1 MVDSMVHRLTNNIVA
16 VAVAMVLIGLIPL
29 AGASA
34 IHVEYFHA
42 SRCSECELTY
52 PIIADLKGVYG
63 PALNV
68 EEIDVNTPDG
78 WEQWHQYGFLEVP
91 AVVVNGTVTIP
102 KEEITEENVRAAIEQ
117 FLSGTEPETDPP
129 TINWDIPFAYSLG
142 LFSGFSPCLMAIL
155 GFILVYVTGSGKGLR
170 SSLLN
175 SVVFGLGLVAAYIV
189 MGCCFLLAG
198 MSLGGFGPYL
208 AVAAGLIT
216 ILAGVNLL
224 GLIRLP
230 VSTDDYVKSSIRK
243 HATTL
248 AGLFVLGM
256 IFSIVKA
263 PCAAP
268 MLLVLL
274 SRILIDGT
282 VQDLSL
288 LLVFGAGVLTPFL
301 GIGVLGGYAS
311 SSRIR
316 EYRDV
321 IRAGSGILLIGF
333 GIWMFFW
340 G

>member
-1 MVDSMVHRLTNNIVA
+1 MVVKTVQALA
-16 VAVAMVLIGLIPL
+16 VLLIACTLCIP
-29 AGASA
+29 AAAAST
-34 IHVEYFHA
+34 VSLEYYLMD
-42 SRCSECELTY
+42 RCSDCRFIDPL
-52 PIIADLKGVYG
+52 IADLEGAYAG
-63 PALNV
+63 ALTI
-68 EEIDVNTPDG
+68 EWIDVETVEG
-78 WEQWHQYGFLEVP
+78 WERWNAYAYLEVP
-91 AVVVNGTVTIP
+91 AVVVDGTVKIP
-102 KEEITEENVRAAIEQ
+102 KEEITEESLRAAIEQ
-117 FLSGTEPETDPP
+117 SLAGEQPQENSPP
-129 TINWDIPFAYSLG
+129 INWDIPFAYSLG
-142 LFSGFSPCLMAIL
+142 LLSGFSPCLMAIL
-155 GFILVYVTGSGKGLR
+155 GFILVYVTGSGKELK

-175 SVVFGLGLVAAYIV
+175 SLIFGLGLVAAYIV
-189 MGCCFLLAG
+189 MGGCFLLAG
-198 MSLGGFGPYL
+198 MSLGCCGPYL

-230 VSTDDYVKSSIRK
+230 VSTDDYVRSSLRK

-256 IFSIVKA
+256 MFSIVKV

-268 MLLVLL
+268 MLLILL

-288 LLVFGAGVLTPFL
+288 LLIFGAGVLTPFL
-301 GIGVLGGYAS
+301 GVGVLGGYAS

-321 IRAGSGILLIGF
+321 IRAGSGIFLIGF
-333 GIWMFFW
+333 GIWMLFW

>member
-1 MVDSMVHRLTNNIVA
+1 MADFMIHRLTNNIVA

-29 AGASA
+29 AGASV
-34 IHVEYFHA
+34 IHVEYFHT

-52 PIIADLKGVYG
+52 PIIADLKGAYG
-63 PALNV
+63 STLNV

-78 WEQWHQYGFLEVP
+78 WERWHQYAFLEVP
-91 AVVVNGTVTIP
+91 AVVVAGTVKIP
-102 KEEITEENVRAAIEQ
+102 KEEIAEKNLRAAIEQ
-117 FLSGTEPETDPP
+117 SLAGAEPQENSPP
-129 TINWDIPFAYSLG
+129 INWDIPLAYSLG

-155 GFILVYVTGSGKGLR
+155 GFILAYVTGSGKGLR

-175 SVVFGLGLVAAYIV
+175 SLIFGLGLVAAYIV

-208 AVAAGLIT
+208 AVATGLIT

-230 VSTDDYVKSSIRK
+230 ISTDDYVKSSVRK

-248 AGLFVLGM
+248 AGLFVLGVV
-256 IFSIVKA
+256 FSIVKA

-301 GIGVLGGYAS
+301 GVGVLGGYAS

-316 EYRDV
+316 EYRDI

-333 GIWMFFW
+333 GLWLIF
-340 G
+340 

>member
-1 MVDSMVHRLTNNIVA
+1 MTVKAGQALTILLIACTLCIPVA
-16 VAVAMVLIGLIPL
+16 ATTTVSLEYYHMDRCPDCKLTDPL
-29 AGASA
+29 
-34 IHVEYFHA
+34 
-42 SRCSECELTY
+42 
-52 PIIADLKGVYG
+52 IADLEGAYDG
-63 PALNV
+63 ILAI
-68 EEIDVNTPDG
+68 EWIDIETLEG
-78 WEQWHQYGFLEVP
+78 WERWNAYEFLEVP
-91 AVVVNGTVTIP
+91 AVVVDGTFKIP
-102 KEEITEENVRAAIEQ
+102 KEEITGENLRTAIEQ
-117 FLSGTEPETDPP
+117 SRAGAEPLENSPP
-129 TINWDIPFAYSLG
+129 INWDIPFAYSLG

-175 SVVFGLGLVAAYIV
+175 SAVFGLGLVAAYIV

-230 VSTDDYVKSSIRK
+230 VSTDDYVKSSIQK

-274 SRILIDGT
+274 NRILIGGT

-288 LLVFGAGVLTPFL
+288 LLVFGAGVLTPFFGV
-301 GIGVLGGYAS
+301 GILGGYAS

-321 IRAGSGILLIGF
+321 IRTGSGILLIGF
-333 GIWMFFW
+333 GVWMLFW

>member
-1 MVDSMVHRLTNNIVA
+1 MPVLSRRRTRRRL
-16 VAVAMVLIGLIPL
+16 
-29 AGASA
+29 
-34 IHVEYFHA
+34 
-42 SRCSECELTY
+42 
-52 PIIADLKGVYG
+52 
-63 PALNV
+63 
-68 EEIDVNTPDG
+68 
-78 WEQWHQYGFLEVP
+78 
-91 AVVVNGTVTIP
+91 
-102 KEEITEENVRAAIEQ
+102 EN
-117 FLSGTEPETDPP
+117 SPP
-129 TINWDIPFAYSLG
+129 INWNIPFAFSLG

-175 SVVFGLGLVAAYIV
+175 SLIFGLGLVAAYII

-208 AVAAGLIT
+208 AIAAGLIT

-230 VSTDDYVKSSIRK
+230 VSTDNYVKSSIRR
-243 HATTL
+243 HSTTL

-274 SRILIDGT
+274 NRILIDGT

-288 LLVFGAGVLTPFL
+288 LLIFGAGVLTPFL
-301 GIGVLGGYAS
+301 GVGVLGGYAS

-316 EYRDV
+316 EYRDI

-333 GIWMFFW
+333 GLWMLFW